1 MADDAHR
8 SQEDV
13 LRALGDSAVAGGL
26 VGVVLAAAAVLAAR
40 LLRRRPRGAA
50 LRR

>member
-13 LRALGDSAVAGGL
+13 LRALGDSAVAGGV
-26 VGVVLAAAAVLAAR
+26 VGVAIAAVAFLAAR
-40 LLRRRPRGAA
+40 LLRRRPRPS
-50 LRR
+50 LHHR